1 MKKYSEKETRI
12 LDTAAEMFANQAFH
26 KVLLSDVAHS
36 ARVGKGTLYL
46 YFKNK
51 DDLYFAVLFRGFS
64 ILVDKLRT
72 YTDQKDLAPTEKMVS
87 IIREMSSYMFM
98 KATNAHLLSRVMH
111 FPEGGEWQD
120 IRIELWGIIQTVI
133 EEGVEAGEF
142 EDSCPRFTSQY
153 IPSFIRSISIFPP
166 EGLDHEEFCEHAC
179 HFVLKAL
186 KPENK

>member
-1 MKKYSEKETRI
+1 MKEYSEKETRI

-26 KVLLSDVAHS
+26 KVLLSDVAHA

-64 ILVDKLRT
+64 ILVDTLRQHIN
-72 YTDQKDLAPTEKMVS
+72 QKNISPTEKMEG
-87 IIREMSSYMFM
+87 IIREMSTYMFM

-120 IRIELWGIIQTVI
+120 KRTELWGLIQEVI
-133 EEGVEAGEF
+133 EEGVETGEF

-153 IPSFIRSISIFPP
+153 IPSFVRSISIFPP
-166 EGLDHEEFCEHAC
+166 EGLNHEEFCAHAC
-179 HFVLKAL
+179 NFVFKAL
-186 KPENK
+186 KPDR

>member
-26 KVLLSDVAHS
+26 KVLLSDVAHA

-64 ILVDKLRT
+64 ILVENLKKFT
-72 YTDQKDLAPTEKMVS
+72 ENQDLSPTEKIQC
-87 IIREMSSYMFM
+87 IIREMAGFMFM
-98 KATNAHLLSRVMH
+98 RATNAHLLSRVMH
-111 FPEGGEWQD
+111 FPEDGEWQD
-120 IRIELWGIIQTVI
+120 KRTELWSLIQEVI
-133 EEGVEAGEF
+133 EEGVATGEF
-142 EDSCPRFTSQY
+142 KDSCPRYTAQY

-166 EGLDHEEFCEHAC
+166 EGLDHEHFCAHAC
-179 HFVLKAL
+179 KFVLKAL
-186 KPENK
+186 TPE